1 MPKVP
6 ETTICWQRFYRR
18 DSSCVRAGFGIRVA
32 TNTRTPFEHALK
44 LLHSLRSEKAF
55 IKIET
60 IEEELIDIGP
70 EILGILISVLDE
82 ELDKKKINREFT
94 ISVIRVLSE
103 IHDPLAVRA
112 LLRATYIVDWI
123 VREEAVYALE
133 NIIEHNNANLD
144 MIIAVLGAND
154 NYLQSIA
161 KDVIVKIE
169 LTTDVT
175 ELLIEEIQVN
185 KDSTVRVFIVGIL
198 SRIKGDNIIDYL
210 FSLLNDN
217 DEAVRKEAVKVLHK
231 KNVINSKVDSDT
243 LLKIFDI
250 IKDDLTFIELW
261 EEVIEDLN
269 VPDLKDI
276 RFLIKALKVAVNADS
291 NSLKVKVTNA
301 INRFGVTALSD
312 LNIALENARED
323 SPFYLKLLDIINNI
337 WEVANTTGAII
348 ERGN

>member
-1 MPKVP
+1 MRLLTKYLYLYCIIIV
-6 ETTICWQRFYRR
+6 ICT
-18 DSSCVRAGFGIRVA
+18 SSLFAPQSALSFNIRE
-32 TNTRTPFEHALK
+32 EHALK
-44 LLHSLRSEKAF
+44 LLHSLRREKAF

-60 IEEELIDIGP
+60 IEEELIDMGP

-161 KDVIVKIE
+161 TDFIVKIE

-185 KDSTVRVFIVGIL
+185 KDSAVRVFIVRIL
-198 SRIKGDNIIDYL
+198 SRIEGDKIIDYL
-210 FSLLNDN
+210 FSLLNDS
-217 DEAVRKEAVKVLHK
+217 DEKVRKEAVEVLHK
-231 KNVINSKVDSDT
+231 KNVIDAKVDSDT

-250 IKDDLTFIELW
+250 IKDDLAFIELW
-261 EEVIEDLN
+261 EEVITDLD
-269 VPDLKDI
+269 VSDLKDI
-276 RFLIKALKVAVNADS
+276 GFLINALRVAVNANSD
-291 NSLKVKVTNA
+291 SLKVKVTDA
-301 INRFGVTALSD
+301 ITRVGITALSD
-312 LNIALENARED
+312 LNIALENARVG
-323 SPFYLKLLDIINNI
+323 SPFYLELLDIINNI
-337 WEVANTTGAII
+337 WEVANTTGAMS